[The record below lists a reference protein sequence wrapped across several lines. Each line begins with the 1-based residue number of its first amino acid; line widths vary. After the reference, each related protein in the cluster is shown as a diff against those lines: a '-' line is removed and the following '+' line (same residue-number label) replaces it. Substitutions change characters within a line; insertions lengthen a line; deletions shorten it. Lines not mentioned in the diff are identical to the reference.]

1 MINVSGDGMLNPE
14 ITIVR
19 CIYELK
25 HHVSVQIKKKTNTQ
39 NYNNKSR
46 KINYKTENYNHQS

>member
-25 HHVSVQIKKKTNTQ
+25 HHVSVQIKKKQ
-39 NYNNKSR
+39 
-46 KINYKTENYNHQS
+46 IPKTTTIKAEK